1 MIRCSAATTAG
12 YTRLAAGTDD
22 GGRDDCRHGA
32 RWRWGSAKVAN
43 RTRPWARA
51 VIGGLLFATFAT
63 LIFVPTM
70 YSSCAAIGLPLLI
83 RTLQVEPMQPHD
95 PGDAAKPPPVS
106 ETPVHGKYPDDISRS
121 EDTEVSTS
129 FDPETGRRAKTGVR
143 MAAIC
148 LLAGFAIVM
157 VVRYFHAHGVAKAGE
172 IAYSA
177 PPPVDVV
184 IAQPATEGQDLVLP
198 GETAAWYETTIY
210 ARVNGYVAKWLVDIG
225 DHVKKGQVLAIIETP
240 ELDAELAAA
249 RAQLKAS
256 EAQVGARKA
265 EAEFSKTTNERWRDS
280 PKGVVSEQERE
291 SKKADYESSVARLY
305 AAEAQVDLDKS
316 KVDQYNALTEFKQV
330 KAPFDGTIT
339 ERKIDIGNLVTAGS
353 GSTTT
358 PLYRMAQT
366 DPLRIFVD
374 VPQSAAGELMNAGV
388 PAEIRA
394 SGAVGGVFSGKIAR
408 SAESI
413 NAQARTM
420 RVEVD
425 MPNARS
431 RAGAG
436 NVRERRFQAAASRI
450 GRGPGGRFD
459 IPRLRHASRAGRC
472 QRQGRFPECR
482 DRPRQRQPGRIG
494 FGRASRAIGWC

>member
-1 MIRCSAATTAG
+1 
-12 YTRLAAGTDD
+12 
-22 GGRDDCRHGA
+22 
-32 RWRWGSAKVAN
+32 
-43 RTRPWARA
+43 
-51 VIGGLLFATFAT
+51 
-63 LIFVPTM
+63 
-70 YSSCAAIGLPLLI
+70 
-83 RTLQVEPMQPHD
+83 MQSHD
-95 PGDAAKPPPVS
+95 PQNPATPAPLS
-106 ETPVHGKYPDDISRS
+106 EDPVHSKYPDLVSRS
-121 EDTEVSTS
+121 EHDKVSTS
-129 FDPETGRRAKTGVR
+129 FDPETGRRTKRGVVI
-143 MAAIC
+143 AAVFLVLC
-148 LLAGFAIVM
+148 AVVVV
-157 VVRYFHAHGVAKAGE
+157 VVRYVHAHAVARAGE
-172 IAYSA
+172 SAYST

-184 IAQPATEGQDLVLP
+184 IARPAKAGQDLVLP

-225 DHVKKGQVLAIIETP
+225 DHVKKGQLLATIETP
-240 ELDAELAAA
+240 ELDAELEAA

-265 EAEFSKTTNERWRDS
+265 EAEFSRTTNERWRDS

-291 SKKADYESSVARLY
+291 SKKADYESSEARLY
-305 AAEAQVDLDKS
+305 AADAQVNLDKS

-374 VPQSAAGELMNAGV
+374 VPQNASGELMNAGV

-425 MPNARS
+425 MPNANHALVPGMYVNIAFRLPP
-431 RAGAG
+431 RGL
-436 NVRERRFQAAASRI
+436 VEVPAAALIFRATGTQVAEVDAHGKIEFANVVIDRDNGSLVELAS
-450 GRGPGGRFD
+450 GVKPGD
-459 IPRLRHASRAGRC
+459 RLVLNISSQIASG
-472 QRQGRFPECR
+472 QRVAVNEPDAADKQLDAKR
-482 DRPRQRQPGRIG
+482 
-494 FGRASRAIGWC
+494 